1 MPSLL
6 IGKLNIVS
14 MTILPKVIYKFNEIS
29 IKTPNASFFT

>member
-6 IGKLNIVS
+6 IGKLNIVN

-29 IKTPNASFFT
+29 IKIPKASFFT